1 MDAGQIKQF
10 IDAMAASDL
19 GEMEVTHAGW
29 TLRLA
34 RTARASPSGGPAASS
49 TANSGV
55 DARPD
60 TSLAQP
66 QRAVLPAQQGVAG
79 TYPLCAPLY
88 GIVHLQ
94 PAPGE
99 AAYARA
105 GDPIEVGQLLCIVE
119 AMKVFNEVRAERS
132 GRLAQ
137 VLVPSGVEVEAGQT
151 LMLIDAPA

>member
-29 TLRLA
+29 TLRLS
-34 RTARASPSGGPAASS
+34 RSVRASPPGGPAASS
-49 TANSGV
+49 IADSGV
-55 DARPD
+55 DAGPD
-60 TSLAQP
+60 TSLP
-66 QRAVLPAQQGVAG
+66 PSQRAVPPAQQGVAG
-79 TYPLCAPLY
+79 AYLLLAPLY

-105 GDPIEVGQLLCIVE
+105 GDPIQVGQLLCIVE
-119 AMKVFNEVRAERS
+119 AMKVFNEVRAERG